1 MSIVWRGV
9 RRELASLGVM
19 LWDSTRPLTVVQRE
33 ALEASWEQYLL
44 DREAL
49 ANSTEREQAAA

>member
-1 MSIVWRGV
+1 MSIRWRGV

-33 ALEASWEQYLL
+33 ALEQSREQYLL
-44 DREAL
+44 DREAF
-49 ANSTEREQAAA
+49 ANSTEREQVAA